1 VKLKN
6 FSTVQPLSE
15 DFRMKKFLAPLALV
29 LSASAYAHPFTISE
43 PQVNDDCAQESEIKV
58 VEENGEYYIK
68 AFFDGS
74 MNAIA
79 DGESKYQ
86 KRRCTL
92 DFKLSVAPNYQID
105 VFDFAVDG
113 VYNLSENGIARL
125 TVSHRVG
132 NAPSIRET
140 VFFNRAQGSDPAGD
154 ISNFVGSIFGYQLQ
168 NYGSCGASGIP
179 LETSVYASAT
189 QPAGDTGLT
198 QIDLD
203 QGVSSAQG
211 YTICKIKVKPCH

>member
-1 VKLKN
+1 MN
-6 FSTVQPLSE
+6 
-15 DFRMKKFLAPLALV
+15 KFLAPLFLV
-29 LSASAYAHPFTISE
+29 LSASAYATPFTITE
-43 PQVNDDCAQESEIKV
+43 PVVNEDCAKESEIRV

-92 DFKLSVAPNYQID
+92 DFKISVAPNFQID

-113 VYNLSENGIARL
+113 VYNLSENGVARL
-125 TVSHRVG
+125 TVSHRVA
-132 NAPSIRET
+132 NAPSVRQT
-140 VFFNRAQGSDPAGD
+140 AFFSRGNGSPAAGD

-179 LETSVYASAT
+179 LETSVYATAT
-189 QPAGDTGLT
+189 QPSGDQGLT

-203 QGVSSAQG
+203 QGVSSTQG
-211 YTICKIKVKPCH
+211 YTICKVKVKPCH

>member
-1 VKLKN
+1 
-6 FSTVQPLSE
+6 
-15 DFRMKKFLAPLALV
+15 MKKFLAPLALV
-29 LSASAYAHPFTISE
+29 LSSAVYATPFTISE
-43 PQVNDDCAQESEIKV
+43 PIVNEDCAKDSEIRV

-79 DGESKYQ
+79 EAGSQYQ

-92 DFKLSVAPNYQID
+92 DFKLSVHPNYQID

-113 VYNLSENGIARL
+113 IYNLSEKGIARL

-132 NAPSIRET
+132 NAPSVRET
-140 VFFNRAQGSDPAGD
+140 VFFSQANGSPVAGD
-154 ISNFVGSIFGYQLQ
+154 ITNFVGSIFGYQLQ

-189 QPAGDTGLT
+189 QPSSDEGLT

-203 QGVSSAQG
+203 QGVSATQG
-211 YTICKIKVKPCH
+211 YTICKVKVKPCH